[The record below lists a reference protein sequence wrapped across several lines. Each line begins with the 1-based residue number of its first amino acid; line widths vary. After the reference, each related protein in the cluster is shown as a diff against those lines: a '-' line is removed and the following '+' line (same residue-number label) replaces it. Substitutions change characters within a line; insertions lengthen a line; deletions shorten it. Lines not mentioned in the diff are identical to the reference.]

1 MKRLLKK
8 FSDRFICEARPGT
21 ALAVV
26 IAATIVL
33 LSLVANASAGP
44 LNLFRA
50 SESINRAGEPFG
62 LLTSTL
68 SEGGLT
74 EKWRGVE
81 GKLDAELLALNLCE
95 DSRTRCP
102 SQAALQFLA
111 IVDNAKARDKRA
123 RLGEINRAFNLAIK
137 AENDLALYGEEDVWS
152 PPLASLAIGA
162 GDCEHYAIAKFVA
175 LGNSGVS
182 AEDLRPW

>member
-26 IAATIVL
+26 IAASIVL

-50 SESINRAGEPFG
+50 GESIDRGAEPLR
-62 LLTSTL
+62 LLTSML
-68 SEGGLT
+68 SEGRST

-81 GKLDAELLALNLCE
+81 RKLDAELMTLDLCE
-95 DSRTRCP
+95 DSRTRRP
-102 SQAALQFLA
+102 TQAALQFLA

-123 RLGEINRAFNLAIK
+123 AR
-137 AENDLALYGEEDVWS
+137 
-152 PPLASLAIGA
+152 
-162 GDCEHYAIAKFVA
+162 
-175 LGNSGVS
+175 
-182 AEDLRPW
+182 

>member
-1 MKRLLKK
+1 
-8 FSDRFICEARPGT
+8 
-21 ALAVV
+21 
-26 IAATIVL
+26 
-33 LSLVANASAGP
+33 
-44 LNLFRA
+44 LFRA
-50 SESINRAGEPFG
+50 SESIGRAAEPFG

-74 EKWRGVE
+74 EKWRNVE
-81 GKLDAELLALNLCE
+81 RKLEAELLALNLCE

-137 AENDLALYGEEDVWS
+137 AENDLALYGEEDVRS

-162 GDCEHYAIAKFVA
+162 GDCEDYAIAKFVA
-175 LGNSGVS
+175 LG
-182 AEDLRPW
+182 

>member
-8 FSDRFICEARPGT
+8 FSDRFICGARPGT

-26 IAATIVL
+26 IVASIVL

-50 SESINRAGEPFG
+50 SESIDRAAEPFG
-62 LLTSTL
+62 LLSSTL

-81 GKLDAELLALNLCE
+81 RKLDAELLALNLCE

-111 IVDNAKARDKRA
+111 IVDNANAGQARA
-123 RLGEINRAFNLAIK
+123 
-137 AENDLALYGEEDVWS
+137 
-152 PPLASLAIGA
+152 A
-162 GDCEHYAIAKFVA
+162 G
-175 LGNSGVS
+175 
-182 AEDLRPW
+182 